1 MLDEI
6 LDLLDFIDFLCLFN
20 CIKGKQTNKKKFE
33 ANKTLEVLEL
43 IHMGI
48 CGPFPIVTWNNQ

>member
-20 CIKGKQTNKKKFE
+20 CIKGKQTNKKRFE

-43 IHMGI
+43 IHTGI
-48 CGPFPIVTWNNQ
+48 CGPFSIVTWNNQ